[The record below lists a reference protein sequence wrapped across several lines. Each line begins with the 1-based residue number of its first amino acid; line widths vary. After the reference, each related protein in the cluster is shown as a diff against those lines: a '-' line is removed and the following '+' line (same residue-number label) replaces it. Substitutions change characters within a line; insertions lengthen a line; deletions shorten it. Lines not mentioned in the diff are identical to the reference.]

1 MTESM
6 NTQQQKLFK
15 ILLIGDSC
23 TDKYLIGN
31 VDRLSPEA
39 PVPVLKIVDTHV
51 GYGMASNV
59 LDHLEKFGCETVFI
73 TNQEEIVKTRY
84 IDSRSGQHMLRV
96 DEEPEIEPWNGF
108 VGIPLDTFDA
118 VVVSD
123 YNKGFLTYEHI
134 VYLINNSNCP
144 VFLDTKKKDL
154 ARFERAIVKINSLEY
169 SQATSLPLNNL
180 IVTYGDKG
188 VVWDNNHLPAEIV
201 ELVDVCGA
209 GDTFLSALVYQ
220 YLMTKNLLDA
230 IVFAN
235 RAASITVQHR
245 GNYAPSLGEID
256 GKNI

>member
-6 NTQQQKLFK
+6 NTQQQTSFK

-23 TDKYLIGN
+23 TDKYLIGS

-39 PVPVLKIVDTHV
+39 PVPVLKIVDTHT

-59 LDHLEKFGCETVFI
+59 LEHFEKYNCQTVFI

-96 DEEPEIEPWNGF
+96 DEEPEITPWNGF
-108 VGIPLDTFDA
+108 VGTQLENFDA

-134 VYLINNSNCP
+134 EYLINNSNCP

-154 ARFERAIVKINSLEY
+154 ARFDRAIIKINSLEY
-169 SQATSLPLNNL
+169 SQATSLPKDNL
-180 IVTYGDKG
+180 IVTHGDKG
-188 VVWDNNHLPAEIV
+188 VVWGTQHLPAEIV

-209 GDTFLSALVYQ
+209 GDTFLSALVYR
-220 YLMTKNLLDA
+220 YLVTKDLVDA
-230 IVFAN
+230 IIFAN
-235 RAASITVQHR
+235 RAAGITVQHR
-245 GNYAPSLGEID
+245 GNYAPILEEIY
-256 GKNI
+256 GQNI